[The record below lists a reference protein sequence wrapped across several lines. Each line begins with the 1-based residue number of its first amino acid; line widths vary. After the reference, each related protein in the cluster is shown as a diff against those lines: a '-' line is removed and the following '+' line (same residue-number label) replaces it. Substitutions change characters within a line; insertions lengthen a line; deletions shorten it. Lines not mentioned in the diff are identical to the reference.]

1 MLYNISINTKGEKAR
16 MNSIIQML
24 SNSKKFNSYI
34 EDIKD
39 KKSPGM
45 LTRTY

>member
-1 MLYNISINTKGEKAR
+1 

-34 EDIKD
+34 ENLKN

-45 LTRTY
+45 LTRAY